1 MREHYDLE
9 NRYDELSDNQYDK
22 ESLESSIPFYIEKLK
37 EKFYEEKYKIDTLP
51 TEKVRNERAIN
62 FSYQPTPYS
71 FLEYLFSKYPFIS
84 GDHFVDFGCGKGRT
98 LLMASE
104 YSCPLITG
112 YEIND
117 DIFYILSRNIDEYK
131 KISNT
136 SSKFTLINDDAAKII
151 LEDNTNK
158 FNFFNPFHF
167 KIYIKV
173 INSIVESL
181 KRNPRKVYLFLYMPH
196 RSTLEYI
203 ERTTAFYILESESTK
218 VHYNL
223 LLYAVLTNDYK

>member
-1 MREHYDLE
+1 MSGHYNFG

-37 EKFYEEKYKIDTLP
+37 EIFYEGKYKIDTLP
-51 TEKVRNERAIN
+51 SENVKNERAIN

-84 GDHFVDFGCGKGRT
+84 CDHFVDFGCGKGRT

-117 DIFYILSRNIDEYK
+117 DIFYTLSRNIDSYK

-136 SSKFTLINDDAAKII
+136 SSKFTLINDDAAKVI
-151 LEDNTNK
+151 LEDTTNK
-158 FNFFNPFHF
+158 FNFFNPFHL

-173 INSIVESL
+173 INSITESL

-203 ERTTAFYILESESTK
+203 ERITAFHILESESTK